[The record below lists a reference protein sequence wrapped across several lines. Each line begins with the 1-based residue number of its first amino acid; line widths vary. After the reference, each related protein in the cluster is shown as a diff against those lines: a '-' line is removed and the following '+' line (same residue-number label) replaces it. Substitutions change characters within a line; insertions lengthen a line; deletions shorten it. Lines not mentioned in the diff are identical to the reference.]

1 MDTKHKAKIPKF
13 DVGHWVRVRKPVRG
27 HKLKPVLTE
36 PLEIVKR
43 IGPSTFQLR
52 DGTKWSAR
60 RLVRVFKAPAPSSD
74 ASSFIDDASINV
86 GPDQNLN
93 QPLMNNDSTHSLPD
107 VELNN
112 SCAAVTR
119 PKRNR
124 CLPARL
130 KDYEFYF

>member
-1 MDTKHKAKIPKF
+1 MIGRKLILPLDNLKPPQTPQHAAILWQSEHVATKQKSYVDTKRKAKIPKF

-60 RLVRVFKAPAPSSD
+60 RLVRVFKAPAPSSLED
-74 ASSFIDDASINV
+74 KTAYTPRRSSVHVF
-86 GPDQNLN
+86 
-93 QPLMNNDSTHSLPD
+93 SL
-107 VELNN
+107 
-112 SCAAVTR
+112 R
-119 PKRNR
+119 
-124 CLPARL
+124 
-130 KDYEFYF
+130 